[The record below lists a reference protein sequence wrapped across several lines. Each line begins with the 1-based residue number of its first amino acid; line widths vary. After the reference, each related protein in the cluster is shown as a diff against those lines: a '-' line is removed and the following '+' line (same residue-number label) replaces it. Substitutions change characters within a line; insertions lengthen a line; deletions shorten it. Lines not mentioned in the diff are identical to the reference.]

1 MSARCGHVLDDGREC
16 RRRVRVEGDRCH
28 LHPWARIRPG
38 TVSGDVAVVM
48 FGWDLAS
55 VDAEGVRVWLPERA
69 ALRLARDLYSF
80 HTIDDGVVDAE
91 IVEDEDDEDVEAF
104 RSYSD
109 QVEAFR
115 SYSDQARTDAV
126 ETDEVEPWESS

>member
-1 MSARCGHVLDDGREC
+1 
-16 RRRVRVEGDRCH
+16 
-28 LHPWARIRPG
+28 
-38 TVSGDVAVVM
+38 M

-80 HTIDDGVVDAE
+80 HTIDDGIVDAE
-91 IVEDEDDEDVEAF
+91 IVEDVEDVEAF
-104 RSYSD
+104 RSLSD

>member
-1 MSARCGHVLDDGREC
+1 MSATCGHVLDDGREC

-38 TVSGDVAVVM
+38 TVVDGDVSVVV
-48 FGWDLAS
+48 FGWDLVS

-69 ALRLARDLYSF
+69 ALRLARDLYES
-80 HTIDDGVVDAE
+80 HTIDDVKT
-91 IVEDEDDEDVEAF
+91 F
-104 RSYSD
+104 RSLSD

-126 ETDEVEPWESS
+126 ETDEVEPWESN

>member
-38 TVSGDVAVVM
+38 TAVDGDVSVVV
-48 FGWDLAS
+48 FGWDLVS

-69 ALRLARDLYSF
+69 ALRLARDLYD
-80 HTIDDGVVDAE
+80 TGIVDAE
-91 IVEDEDDEDVEAF
+91 IVEDYEDN
-104 RSYSD
+104 
-109 QVEAFR
+109 
-115 SYSDQARTDAV
+115 
-126 ETDEVEPWESS
+126 EVEPWESN